1 MSLESKLIFALGLS
15 FALIVGA
22 FTVSKIVLPA
32 FAQIDAAFTAGKVA
46 Q

>member
-22 FTVSKIVLPA
+22 LTVSKVIIPA
-32 FAQIDAAFTAGKVA
+32 FAKTTAAFE
-46 Q
+46 QIERR